1 MAFMVSH
8 LEASSQQDHGSI
20 EEFIRTEGDELLRRL
35 LQGYLDKQTHEEKPL
50 ESVTCADQKQRN
62 HVRQGTSR
70 SMTSLFG
77 PVSLKRRSYSQRRLS
92 SVFPLDAELS
102 LNSHQYS
109 DGVHKRIV
117 TEVVDRSYD
126 RAVHHHRDTCA
137 GRVGKLHQR
146 VSLHPARQ
154 IDELIPR
161 NWKDRFGKNP
171 LKAPLDN

>member
-77 PVSLKRRSYSQRRLS
+77 PVTLTSIRMEYTK
-92 SVFPLDAELS
+92 EL
-102 LNSHQYS
+102 
-109 DGVHKRIV
+109 
-117 TEVVDRSYD
+117 
-126 RAVHHHRDTCA
+126 
-137 GRVGKLHQR
+137 
-146 VSLHPARQ
+146 
-154 IDELIPR
+154 
-161 NWKDRFGKNP
+161 
-171 LKAPLDN
+171 